1 MRVCFQLIY
10 TADWVDLAKIT
21 VPNIVNYCRKH
32 GYDWNIQSIQNR
44 YSGYLKILNIQSLFA
59 ANDADVIVSLDCD
72 TLITNY
78 NIKIEDYID
87 DIHSFF
93 ICKDYNGINAG
104 VFVIKNNKWA
114 NGFLSYI
121 LQCEGQSGMYCEQD
135 AILSYMKSFPNNE
148 NIKILPH
155 PSINSYLYES
165 YPEIPPQ
172 SHEQGQWVEGD
183 YILHLPGID
192 NQTRIKIL
200 TQIPILL

>member
-1 MRVCFQLIY
+1 MKICFQLIY

-32 GYDWNIQSIQNR
+32 GYDWNIQSIQGR

-78 NIKIEDYID
+78 NIKIEDYLD
-87 DIHSFF
+87 DTHSFF
-93 ICKDYNGINAG
+93 ICEDYNGLNAG
-104 VFVIKNNKWA
+104 VFVIKNSKWSA
-114 NGFLSYI
+114 DFLSYI

-183 YILHLPGID
+183 YILHLPGMD